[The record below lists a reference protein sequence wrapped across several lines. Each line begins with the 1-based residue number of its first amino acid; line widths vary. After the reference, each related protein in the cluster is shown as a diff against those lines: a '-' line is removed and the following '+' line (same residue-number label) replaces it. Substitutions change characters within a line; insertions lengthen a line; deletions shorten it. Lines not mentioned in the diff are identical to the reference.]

1 MIQYQFKHQL
11 GELISEL
18 RADVRSQKPQLRVI
32 RINSPVFRIKLIGK
46 LSQLSET
53 KGIVVLETCF
63 STHANLMHQ
72 LENEI
77 IRSNKKIDA
86 IVVNSFGEAVKDHTN
101 EEHVASLLDT
111 LGRETS
117 KIPASVIICLPTFI
131 LDIAYR
137 RSPNFWR
144 AISENIIEFKP
155 HGELP
160 KELEYNVD
168 ELSFSPNLKKRIE
181 ILEAKLADLRETAD
195 ALPTELMPALI
206 ELGKTYF
213 EDHQYEK
220 SFEAYNETLHYQ
232 TESSNPIGYAQVMY
246 NLGMILHIWGC
257 YDKARNYYRVSEK
270 VREEVSDIE
279 GLASAKHQLGLLYQ
293 DLGEFDKSISYY
305 KSSISDNKQL
315 ENTKGIVNT
324 LINFGGILEEIGLY
338 KEAVEKYHEAFE
350 LARKI
355 GAQRHMALSLAYTGR
370 VYEEKRMHRGSVKY
384 FIAAQTLCEKLNLN
398 YKIVINESLL
408 RIKEQL
414 GADEFEK
421 IVEESKRLTRR
432 KRDESQ

>member
-18 RADVRSQKPQLRVI
+18 RSDVRSQKPQLRVI

-46 LSQLSET
+46 LTQLSES
-53 KGIVVLETCF
+53 KGVVVLETYF
-63 STHANLMHQ
+63 STHVNLIHQ
-72 LENEI
+72 LENEVS
-77 IRSNKKIDA
+77 RSKKKIDA
-86 IVVNSFGEAVKDHTN
+86 IVVNSFGEEVKDHSH
-101 EEHVASLLDT
+101 EEQVAMLLDT
-111 LGRETS
+111 LGREIS
-117 KIPASVIICLPTFI
+117 KIPCSVIICLPTFI

-144 AISENIIEFKP
+144 AISRNIIEFKP

-160 KELEYNVD
+160 KELEYNAD
-168 ELSFSPNLKKRIE
+168 EMSFSENRQKHIE
-181 ILEAKLADLRETAD
+181 ILEQRLAELRETAD
-195 ALPTELMPALI
+195 ALPTELIPVLV
-206 ELGKTYF
+206 ELGKFYF
-213 EDHQYEK
+213 EDRQYEK

-257 YDKARNYYRVSEK
+257 YDKAKSYYRVSEK
-270 VREEVSDIE
+270 VREEATDTE
-279 GLASAKHQLGLLYQ
+279 GLASSKHQLGLLYQ
-293 DLGEFDKSISYY
+293 DLGEFDKAITYYKKSIS
-305 KSSISDNKQL
+305 SNRLL

-324 LINFGGILEEIGLY
+324 LINFGSILEEIGLY

-350 LARKI
+350 LSRKI
-355 GAQRHMALSLAYTGR
+355 SSQRHMALSLAYTGR
-370 VYEEKRMHRGSVKY
+370 VYEEKSMHRGSVKY
-384 FIAAQTLCEKLNLN
+384 FIAAQTICEKLNLS
-398 YKIVINESLL
+398 YKTVITESLA

-414 GADEFEK
+414 GADEFDK

-432 KRDESQ
+432 KRDEPQ